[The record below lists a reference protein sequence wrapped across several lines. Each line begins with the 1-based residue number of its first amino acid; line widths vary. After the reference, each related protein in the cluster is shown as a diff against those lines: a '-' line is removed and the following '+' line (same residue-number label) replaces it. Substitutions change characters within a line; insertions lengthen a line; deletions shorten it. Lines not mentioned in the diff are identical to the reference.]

1 MPEETILKFSSCMKC
16 VLPFPTCL
24 IYVYQIKYIQG
35 EKMSAVLFTW
45 SASLMSH
52 CACVKCRSM

>member
-1 MPEETILKFSSCMKC
+1 
-16 VLPFPTCL
+16 
-24 IYVYQIKYIQG
+24 
-35 EKMSAVLFTW
+35 MSAILFTW